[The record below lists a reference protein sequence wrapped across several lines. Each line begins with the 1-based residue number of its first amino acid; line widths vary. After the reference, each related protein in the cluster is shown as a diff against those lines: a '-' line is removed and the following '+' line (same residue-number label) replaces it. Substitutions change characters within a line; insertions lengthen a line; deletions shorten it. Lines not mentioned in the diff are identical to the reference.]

1 MKRTAKKTKPSK
13 KPPVKRAPPVPAGVD
28 IGTGSLDELFRARQA
43 SDGKSIFPREVAAM
57 LKTASDELF
66 WSMVRDGVFDDC
78 TNGEVVA
85 ARSVANKFLETGFVI
100 AACRYL
106 PHLKDVSELN
116 RLRSTQKTAL
126 VKGHDTQTTRKQDR
140 ERQAKTMLASGADVA
155 EIAAA
160 LGVHPSTIY
169 GYLEAKPR
177 R

>member
-1 MKRTAKKTKPSK
+1 MKRTANKNKKPSSK
-13 KPPVKRAPPVPAGVD
+13 RQPPAPKPTAN
-28 IGTGSLDELFRARQA
+28 IGTGSLDELLRTWKG
-43 SDGKSIFPREVAAM
+43 SGGKSVFPREVAAM

-78 TNGEVVA
+78 TSGEVVA
-85 ARSVANKFLETGFVI
+85 ARSVATKFLETGFVI

-116 RLRSTQKTAL
+116 RLRRTQKTGLA
-126 VKGHDTQTTRKQDR
+126 KGHDTQTTRKRDR

-155 EIAAA
+155 DIAAA
-160 LGVHPSTIY
+160 LKCSLSQVY
-169 GYLEAKPR
+169 RYLQAKPR